1 MSEAIQIRLETII
14 NQELSEQGVE
24 LVDLVVKGHRN
35 NPLIQLFVDHPGG
48 TTIQLC
54 ADLSRQVRD
63 AIDREMADLN
73 NYRLE
78 VSSPGLDRSL
88 KTKKDFIRH
97 IGQMV
102 EIYCFNGEKRTQ
114 ISGKIESADDRDVI
128 LIHDDER
135 IPVAIESIEKAKI
148 KLKW

>member
-1 MSEAIQIRLETII
+1 MNEAIQIKLETLI
-14 NQELSEQGVE
+14 NHELSERGVE
-24 LVDLVVKGHRN
+24 LVDLVLKGHRN
-35 NPLIQLFVDHPGG
+35 NPLIQLFVDHPNG

-54 ADLSRQVRD
+54 ADVSRQVRD
-63 AIDREMADLN
+63 AIDREIAELN

-88 KTKKDFIRH
+88 KTKKDFARH

-102 EIYCFNGEKRTQ
+102 EVYCFNGLNRMQ
-114 ISGKIESADDRDVI
+114 ISGKIESVDDSEVF
-128 LIHDDER
+128 LIHEEER